1 MSDMH
6 EISLRSFFSHSITG
20 EWGTE
25 PIGNKDV
32 TVFRAADF
40 TKDCKLRRDG
50 GVLRAIPPSKLN
62 ARRLENND
70 ILIEKSGGSPDQPVG
85 RAVLF
90 EPQDEEQVA
99 VCSNF
104 IQRMVVKECY
114 EPLFVYY
121 LLLFLYEQNAT
132 LPYQQQTT
140 GIINLKLDEYL
151 ELQVK
156 TYLDR
161 SVQTQIA
168 SILKSVDQQIVLTL
182 SQIEKMTLLK
192 QGMTADLFSRGIDPM
207 TGKLRTS
214 VKCSPELYCDTE
226 LGLLPKDWLVVELGD
241 VVESISDGP
250 FGSNLKSEHYVDSS
264 NSVVVRLQNIESY
277 QYNDENKAFISDS
290 HADFL
295 KKNKVLPGDVLIAG
309 LGDERYPVG
318 RACCYPEGAL
328 LAVNKA
334 DCFRARGKPGVLSNQ
349 YLMLFLNSELA
360 RKQLRRL
367 EQGVTRPRVNT
378 GNLKKIKICL
388 PTSNEQDLF
397 FDRFSSVQTHIDLL
411 QKEQKKLQTQ
421 KAGLMRDLLTGK
433 VPVSA

>member
-20 EWGTE
+20 EWGSE

-90 EPQDEEQVA
+90 EPQDEDQVA

-140 GIINLKLDEYL
+140 GIINLKLEEYL

-168 SILKSVDQQIVLTL
+168 SILKSVDQQIALTL

-192 QGMTADLFSRGIDPM
+192 QGMMADLFSRGIDPA
-207 TGKLRTS
+207 TDQLRPS
-214 VKCSPELYCDTE
+214 VHDAPELYQETSI
-226 LGLLPKDWLVVELGD
+226 GLLPKEWEVCPLG
-241 VVESISDGP
+241 SISSIASGITLGKDLSKMTTVRVPYLRVANVQDGYLDLTEVK
-250 FGSNLKSEHYVDSS
+250 FVD
-264 NSVVVRLQNIESY
+264 VPEAEATKYLLLY
-277 QYNDENKAFISDS
+277 
-290 HADFL
+290 
-295 KKNKVLPGDVLIAG
+295 GDVLMNEG
-309 LGDERYPVG
+309 GDFDKLGRGAVWRNEVEGCCHQNHVFRVRTVQAELRPEFLAYWSASTYGKRY
-318 RACCYPEGAL
+318 
-328 LAVNKA
+328 
-334 DCFRARGKPGVLSNQ
+334 FI
-349 YLMLFLNSELA
+349 LNSKQSTNLA
-360 RKQLRRL
+360 SINSTQLKAFPVAKPSLDEQSAIEDRLQSIDRMIDMCQLDVDKLKQ
-367 EQGVTRPRVNT
+367 
-378 GNLKKIKICL
+378 
-388 PTSNEQDLF
+388 
-397 FDRFSSVQTHIDLL
+397 
-411 QKEQKKLQTQ
+411 QKS
-421 KAGLMRDLLTGK
+421 GLMRDLLTGK

>member
-20 EWGTE
+20 EWGSE

-85 RAVLF
+85 RAVMF

-156 TYLDR
+156 TYLER

-168 SILKSVDQQIVLTL
+168 SILKSVDQQIALTL

-192 QGMTADLFSRGIDPM
+192 KGMMADLFSRGIDPT
-207 TGKLRTS
+207 TGHLRPS
-214 VKCSPELYCDTE
+214 FHDAPEFYYHTPLGPAPKGWEY
-226 LGLLPKDWLVVELGD
+226 GLLKRFVRAAEYGISTSLNEDVTGIPVLRMNNIQNNRFDVTDLKYTKDPD
-241 VVESISDGP
+241 A
-250 FGSNLKSEHYVDSS
+250 Y
-264 NSVVVRLQNIESY
+264 RLR
-277 QYNDENKAFISDS
+277 
-290 HADFL
+290 L
-295 KKNKVLPGDVLIAG
+295 KKGDVLYNRTNSMEHVGKTAVWREE
-309 LGDERYPVG
+309 LDECSFASYLVRLNLHEDLLKPEYFAHWMSQESSQNAL
-318 RACCYPEGAL
+318 RAFATPAVQQVNINPTNLQRVEICCPS
-328 LAVNKA
+328 
-334 DCFRARGKPGVLSNQ
+334 DPH
-349 YLMLFLNSELA
+349 
-360 RKQLRRL
+360 
-367 EQGVTRPRVNT
+367 
-378 GNLKKIKICL
+378 
-388 PTSNEQDLF
+388 EQDLIVE
-397 FDRFSSVQTHIDLL
+397 RIDALDDNIAAESANL
-411 QKEQKKLQTQ
+411 IKLQDQ
-421 KAGLMRDLLTGK
+421 KAGLMRDLLTGM
-433 VPVSA
+433 VPVGAQ